1 MNVNFVPIKLFLLKK
16 RWQTQ
21 YGSFANL
28 YTRNKA
34 LNSVELIVFRG
45 GRDHCDP
52 EDNRHYV
59 RSMYSVEVA
68 LHQPVFKLGGII
80 LARRKL

>member
-1 MNVNFVPIKLFLLKK
+1 MNVHFVPIKLFFAEK

-28 YTRNKA
+28 YIRHKA
-34 LNSVELIVFRG
+34 LNSVELIVCRG
-45 GRDHCDP
+45 GRHCCDP

-59 RSMYSVEVA
+59 RSMYSTEVA
-68 LHQPVFKLGGII
+68 PHQPVFKLGGI
-80 LARRKL
+80 LLTRRKL